1 MKHFKD
7 GTTGCW
13 LCKNLQWEM
22 EDSSF
27 CTDGGYF
34 YCDFRE
40 DTEFFKTFPCNRRLK
55 CCKEREAK

>member
-1 MKHFKD
+1 
-7 GTTGCW
+7 
-13 LCKNLQWEM
+13 M